1 MKKTDVFI
9 SYKHH
14 AEDGE
19 VSKDYYVAKE
29 LYEALT
35 EAGISTFFSD
45 ETIFRLG
52 ISDYKK
58 AIDNALDNTH
68 VLIVLATDID
78 YLSSGWIEYEYE
90 TFCEDILSGRNP
102 TGIIVSYTDGINSKK
117 MPRTLA
123 RFQNFDMK
131 KNPVEK
137 LVAYVKNNLDE
148 NISSETVERGK
159 TKGAASDKPA
169 SASTSVNALSPV
181 VGRSHK
187 SNYSSD
193 YSNEFIRLEIQ
204 AQHAKESD
212 DSAIKYVFE
221 NAGWPEDQKL
231 TVLDVGSAYGF
242 VAADRFSPLPQVD
255 KIICIDN
262 NPRVIERARIRF
274 AENEKMVFETV
285 DIESADFESKV
296 REIMDRLDIPHIDIV
311 FSALTLLHLNNPDR
325 VLRRLRSF
333 MTKGSY
339 IILRGS
345 DDGSKLCYPGYEL
358 MVSIIQK
365 SLQAKGVSDRANG
378 RKQYSQLLDAG
389 FRDVRMFSFMTDL
402 SQFPFDERESFF
414 QESFSYRIDN
424 FKRLMDA
431 NPGGAKE
438 KNDYEWMKNALDEF
452 ENMFFKTDFW
462 YCEYDYVGVG
472 RL

>member
-14 AEDGE
+14 SEDGG
-19 VSKDYYVAKE
+19 VARDYSIAKE

-45 ETIFRLG
+45 ETLFEFG

-68 VLIVLATDID
+68 ILIVIATKMD
-78 YLSSGWIEYEYE
+78 YLSSGWVEYEYE

-102 TGIIVSYTDGINSKK
+102 TGIIVSYTDGISSKT

-123 RFQNFDMK
+123 RFQNYDMK
-131 KNPVEK
+131 KAPVEK
-137 LVAYVKNNLDE
+137 LVKYVENNLNK

-159 TKGAASDKPA
+159 AKGTASANPA
-169 SASTSVNALSPV
+169 SNTVNVTSSV
-181 VGRSHK
+181 VKAHHK

-193 YSNEFIRLEIQ
+193 YSNEFKRLEIQ

-212 DSAIKYVFE
+212 DTSIKFVFE
-221 NAGWPEDQKL
+221 NAGWPEDASL

-255 KIICIDN
+255 KILCIDN

-274 AENEKMVFETV
+274 AENEKMIFETV
-285 DIESADFESKV
+285 DIESPDFESRL

-311 FSALTLLHLNNPDR
+311 FSALTLLHLKNPDR

-358 MVSIIQK
+358 MQSIIQK
-365 SLQAKGVSDRANG
+365 SLQSKGASDRANG
-378 RKQYSQLLDAG
+378 RKQYTQLLDAG

-402 SQFPFDERESFF
+402 SQFPFNERESLF

-424 FKRLMDA
+424 FKRLLDA
-431 NPGGAKE
+431 NPDGAKE
-438 KNDYEWMKNALDEF
+438 KNDYEWMRNTLEEF

-472 RL
+472 KL